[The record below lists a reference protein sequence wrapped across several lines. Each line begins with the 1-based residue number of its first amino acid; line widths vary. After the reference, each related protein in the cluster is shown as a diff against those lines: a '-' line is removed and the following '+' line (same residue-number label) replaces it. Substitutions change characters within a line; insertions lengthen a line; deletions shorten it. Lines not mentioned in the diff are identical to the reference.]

1 MSKIHQRAGQFGVV
15 TAFITQIGSY
25 FHKKY
30 PVVLMVGLISI
41 IFACDSQP
49 AGDAGSGTGG
59 YVGEGLQIKMSVA
72 ELADVSDLVVTG
84 EVISAGFVRTDGGY
98 TGEDLEC
105 AIHPLSSSADYFS
118 VRFQVDSYVKGDG
131 PLIID
136 IAVPGSANVDSSSGN
151 PTYESVVA
159 TG

>member
-59 YVGEGLQIKMSVA
+59 YVGEGLQICR
-72 ELADVSDLVVTG
+72 VSSYRLPAHLLQV
-84 EVISAGFVRTDGGY
+84 
-98 TGEDLEC
+98 
-105 AIHPLSSSADYFS
+105 HPLSSSADYFS